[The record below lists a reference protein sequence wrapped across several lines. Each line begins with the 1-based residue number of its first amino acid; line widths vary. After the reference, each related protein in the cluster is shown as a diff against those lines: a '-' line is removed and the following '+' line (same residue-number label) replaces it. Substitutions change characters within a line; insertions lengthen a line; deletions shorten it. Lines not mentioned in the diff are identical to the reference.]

1 MELDGELMSSL
12 IAALVA
18 NDVTVDPTLVV
29 MESLYFGD
37 DPKVLERLE
46 PQRAPPS
53 VVSLW
58 GSDWQQRN
66 PFVFTNPVGIAQ
78 NFTSGKDVFPVALQ
92 IVRRLHEGGVRLTA
106 GSDLGMPW
114 MTPGVSLHRE
124 LELLVQAGIDE
135 ADVIVM
141 ATRNGAVGM
150 GLEDRLGTVEAGKL
164 ADLVVLSAD
173 PLADI
178 RNTRSVAA
186 VYKAGELVY
195 PATPP

>member
-1 MELDGELMSSL
+1 
-12 IAALVA
+12 
-18 NDVTVDPTLVV
+18 
-29 MESLYFGD
+29 
-37 DPKVLERLE
+37 
-46 PQRAPPS
+46 
-53 VVSLW
+53 
-58 GSDWQQRN
+58 
-66 PFVFTNPVGIAQ
+66 
-78 NFTSGKDVFPVALQ
+78 
-92 IVRRLHEGGVRLTA
+92 
-106 GSDLGMPW
+106 MPW

-141 ATRNGAVGM
+141 ATRNGAEGL
-150 GLEDRLGTVEAGKL
+150 GLEDQLGTVEAGKL